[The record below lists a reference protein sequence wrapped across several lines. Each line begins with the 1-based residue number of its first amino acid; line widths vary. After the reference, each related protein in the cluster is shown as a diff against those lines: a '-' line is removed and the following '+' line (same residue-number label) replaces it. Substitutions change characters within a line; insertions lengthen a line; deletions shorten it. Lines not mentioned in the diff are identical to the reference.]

1 MIVPNLQ
8 SSASTFTSH
17 LPFCNIPR
25 VIWCRRSL
33 HQKGACVKQCRTQL
47 FFLPA
52 DQSIT
57 ESFTTGVSLHSHTEH
72 SKEKL
77 ADLPRYL
84 ERMPVVSQFL
94 QWERKRY
101 LARTGRT
108 LDFARAYWRGP
119 LSAQAAYDLERRQI
133 ESMCLHAMVSLT
145 DHDNLDAGMLLQTG
159 RPAGEIP
166 VSLEWT
172 VPFEQTYF
180 HMGIHNIA
188 PAQAETF
195 MELFANYTREPHSC
209 PLGQILEMLD
219 ADSGVLTV
227 LNHPLWDMKGIGS
240 EKVLDFVQRFL
251 RRYGSRIHALEING
265 LRTWQENMA
274 AVSLARESGHPVVS
288 GGDRHGLEP
297 NAMINLTSAAT
308 FKEFAEEIRIE
319 QVSNMAIQPQYREPL
334 ALRHLL
340 TAWDAVREHPQSV
353 ERERWVARVFVT
365 CPDGIERP
373 LSEVWKGG
381 APSWIDPCLN
391 VIGILAS
398 PQIRAAA
405 RMAVPAAGSTAL

>member
-1 MIVPNLQ
+1 M
-8 SSASTFTSH
+8 
-17 LPFCNIPR
+17 
-25 VIWCRRSL
+25 
-33 HQKGACVKQCRTQL
+33 KQCRTQL

-94 QWERKRY
+94 HWERKRY

-166 VSLEWT
+166 VAGVDGAVRAELIFRMASS
-172 VPFEQTYF
+172 
-180 HMGIHNIA
+180 NIA

-219 ADSGVLTV
+219 ADSGVAHGSESSTV
-227 LNHPLWDMKGIGS
+227 GHEGIRL

-334 ALRHLL
+334 ALR
-340 TAWDAVREHPQSV
+340 
-353 ERERWVARVFVT
+353 T
-365 CPDGIERP
+365 C
-373 LSEVWKGG
+373 
-381 APSWIDPCLN
+381 
-391 VIGILAS
+391 
-398 PQIRAAA
+398 
-405 RMAVPAAGSTAL
+405 